1 MRHEWNEARRAVEAS
16 AMPGRSLRIGMQND
30 LAASHI
36 GDWVSQ
42 FRQALPDTAFYVELD
57 YSTQMSNDVLT
68 GELDLAVLYSPRH
81 LPDLHFE
88 MVGEVAYRMVSTDA
102 SSLRQV
108 TRDRYILANYSP
120 AFSKAHERLL
130 PEYSHAPIATG
141 QNAAMCGLIS
151 TLGGSAYVLDE
162 LARDLV
168 GSGQCRLVIDA
179 EPIMQP
185 VFFAVHVRNR
195 HKHRKALAI
204 VKRHFAVCE
213 AFYIPLHFS
222 EIAFRNAMQR
232 QLLARAGPIWFA
244 EESFVQL
251 LDPRFASELSYAV
264 NAERKQHGAALTSH
278 HVVSALTFGFWEH
291 LLTKRF
297 ERYLWAKG
305 ISLSFPNAPKGMT
318 NRDVHTLVESLR
330 RWRNRI
336 AHHHA
341 IFDRGPMRKHADALC
356 LLEWI
361 CSDTYKWVAS
371 ISRVPSAISLRPK
384 L

>member
-1 MRHEWNEARRAVEAS
+1 MQIELIETFLDLMETGSFNRTADRLGVTQSTVSGRIAALEASLKTRLFARGKGGTSPTTAGLRFAGHATTMRHEWNEARRAVETS
-16 AMPGRSLRIGMQND
+16 ALPGRSLRIGMQND

-102 SSLRQV
+102 SSLRQI

-120 AFSKAHERLL
+120 AFSKSHQRLL
-130 PEYSHAPIATG
+130 PEFSQAPIATG

-168 GSGQCRLVIDA
+168 SSGLCRYVGDA

-204 VKRHFAVCE
+204 VKRHF
-213 AFYIPLHFS
+213 S
-222 EIAFRNAMQR
+222 
-232 QLLARAGPIWFA
+232 
-244 EESFVQL
+244 
-251 LDPRFASELSYAV
+251 
-264 NAERKQHGAALTSH
+264 AA
-278 HVVSALTFGFWEH
+278 
-291 LLTKRF
+291 
-297 ERYLWAKG
+297 
-305 ISLSFPNAPKGMT
+305 
-318 NRDVHTLVESLR
+318 
-330 RWRNRI
+330 
-336 AHHHA
+336 
-341 IFDRGPMRKHADALC
+341 
-356 LLEWI
+356 
-361 CSDTYKWVAS
+361 
-371 ISRVPSAISLRPK
+371 
-384 L
+384 